1 MLKYLGNNDWYYIT
15 DSLMYY
21 IVTQDLGY
29 YVYSMTQGLK
39 ELFRA
44 KNIVEAVNKINE
56 EEN

>member
-1 MLKYLGNNDWYYIT
+1 MLKYLGNDDWYYVT

-21 IVTQDLGY
+21 IVTGDLGY
-29 YVYSMTQGLK
+29 YVYSMAEGLK

>member
-21 IVTQDLGY
+21 IVTGDLGY
-29 YVYSMTQGLK
+29 YVYSMAEGLK
-39 ELFRA
+39 ELCKA
-44 KNIVEAVNKINE
+44 KNIVDAVNKINE